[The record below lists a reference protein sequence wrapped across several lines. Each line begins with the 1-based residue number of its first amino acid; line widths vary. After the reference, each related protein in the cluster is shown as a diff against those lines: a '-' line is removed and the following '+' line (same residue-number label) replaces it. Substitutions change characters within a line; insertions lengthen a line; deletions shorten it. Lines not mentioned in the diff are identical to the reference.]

1 MNGQHRNSVRND
13 YDTFYGKLGHNV
25 PRNPGRA
32 SEPTAGFSERAAIDR
47 FREKVSRA
55 SASVSVSASASAS
68 ASASGQNLR
77 QKNVAFLAD
86 KHRSESLFQKMLNK
100 LER

>member
-55 SASVSVSASASAS
+55 SASVSVSASASV
-68 ASASGQNLR
+68 SASGQNLQ
-77 QKNVAFLAD
+77 QKNVAFLTD
-86 KHRSESLFQKMLNK
+86 KHRIESLFKKMLNK